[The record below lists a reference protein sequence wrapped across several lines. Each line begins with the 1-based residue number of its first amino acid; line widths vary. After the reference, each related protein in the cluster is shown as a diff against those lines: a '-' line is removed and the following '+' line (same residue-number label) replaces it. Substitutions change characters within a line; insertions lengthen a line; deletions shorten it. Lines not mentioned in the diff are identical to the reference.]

1 MHPVKEDALR
11 YERLRGASAV
21 AVGSREF
28 QICTTL
34 TSLADTL
41 AVYPIMNIRT
51 MMSRQQRSFVPPSC
65 PKWYTGVVF
74 VAPT

>member
-1 MHPVKEDALR
+1 MYPVKEDALR

-21 AVGSREF
+21 AVGSKEF

-41 AVYPIMNIRT
+41 AVYTIMNIRT
-51 MMSRQQRSFVPPSC
+51 MMSKQQRSFVPPSC

-74 VAPT
+74 AAPT

>member
-1 MHPVKEDALR
+1 M
-11 YERLRGASAV
+11 RGASAV

-28 QICTTL
+28 QICITL

-41 AVYPIMNIRT
+41 ALPNNEYQDDDEQTAEVFLT
-51 MMSRQQRSFVPPSC
+51 S
-65 PKWYTGVVF
+65 KLLWYKGVVF

>member
-1 MHPVKEDALR
+1 M
-11 YERLRGASAV
+11 RGASAV

-41 AVYPIMNIRT
+41 QCIGCLPNNEYQDDDEQTAEVFLT
-51 MMSRQQRSFVPPSC
+51 
-65 PKWYTGVVF
+65 PKLLWYKGVVF
-74 VAPT
+74 VAPP